1 MWNKPAKLLIVRVK
15 LQRHRRFTF
24 PVPIWVVN
32 QFLEALTDL
41 AWVGEM
47 AIRKIPVPRD
57 EKASQQ
63 LRWVKTISPS
73 GIIAATHNII
83 KDLSDFKGLDVV
95 DVETKDVQVKVSLK

>member
-1 MWNKPAKLLIVRVK
+1 MWNKSAKLLVVRVK
-15 LQRHRRFTF
+15 VQSHRRFTF

-57 EKASQQ
+57 EKAGKH

-83 KDLSDFKGLDVV
+83 KDLSDFKGLDIVH
-95 DVETKDVQVKVSLK
+95 VETEDVQVKVSIK